1 MATTV
6 QIADTTKQLLDH
18 LKEQR
23 HASSFDEVIVS
34 LAKKELHIPES
45 MYGKFPALKWTKA
58 DRTEDRD
65 L

>member
-23 HASSFDEVIVS
+23 HASSFDEVILV
-34 LAKKELHIPES
+34 LVKKELHIPDS
-45 MYGKFPALKWTKA
+45 MYGKFPGMKWTKA
-58 DRTEDRD
+58 DRMEDRD